1 MALTETDKIKPFRLV
16 KFFTI
21 ISLLVIFIG
30 ALVLSFLNIHWARA
44 MQLKKSEEYALVLVE
59 NLNHQVFLQFIIPV
73 VLKFGKIELSN
84 PDQFERMDT
93 IVRSTLHSFKVD
105 MVTIYDTN
113 NTISYSFDKQLV
125 GRKNMGG
132 TGFEYAL
139 SGTPTSTLV
148 QRGNFWEIPMGFPK
162 ESRLTTFAPIRAER
176 QFLRIS
182 GPVLGVVEIVQ
193 DISED
198 YQTILSFQL
207 LVIATCTAVMSIL
220 IGVLIYVVQRGEAI
234 IQQRTQEQL
243 SLKEKL
249 AQSERLSSLGGMVAG
264 ISHEIRNPLGI
275 IRSSAE
281 LLKKKVAQFDP
292 SNSIPDIIVEES
304 SRLNLI
310 ITDFLNFAKPR
321 PPHRAVCRLEDILEK
336 NIVFITPQIQDQGYI
351 IVKNFTHHLP
361 EIQADSDMLYQAF
374 LNIFMNAI
382 QAMPEGGKIQASIQS
397 AGRIVTVC
405 IEDEGSGV
413 PEDMLERIWD
423 PFFTTK
429 EKGTG
434 LGLGIVKNIIESHN
448 GSIRVE
454 NRKEGPG
461 AIVIIELPITNNGGS
476 SDQ

>member
-1 MALTETDKIKPFRLV
+1 
-16 KFFTI
+16 
-21 ISLLVIFIG
+21 
-30 ALVLSFLNIHWARA
+30 

-59 NLNHQVFLQFIIPV
+59 NLNHQIFLQFIIPV

-132 TGFEYAL
+132 TGYEYAM
-139 SGTPTSTLV
+139 SGKPISTLV
-148 QRGNFWEIPMGFPK
+148 QRGNFLQIPMGFPK

-207 LVIATCTAVMSIL
+207 LVIATSTAVMSIL

-321 PPHRAVCRLEDILEK
+321 PPHRAACRLEDILEK

-351 IVKNFTHHLP
+351 IVKNFAHHLP

-382 QAMPEGGKIQASIQS
+382 QAMPEGGKIQVSIQS
-397 AGRIVTVC
+397 ADRIITVC

-413 PEDMLERIWD
+413 PDDLLERVWD

-448 GSIRVE
+448 GSIRVK

-461 AIVIIELPITNNGGS
+461 VRVIIELPITNNGES
-476 SDQ
+476 ADP

>member
-1 MALTETDKIKPFRLV
+1 MTRIENDKAKPFRLV

-148 QRGNFWEIPMGFPK
+148 QRGNFWEIPLGFPK

-198 YQTILSFQL
+198 YQTILNFQL
-207 LVIATCTAVMSIL
+207 MVIVTSTAVMSIL

-249 AQSERLSSLGGMVAG
+249 AQAERLSSLGGMVAG

-321 PPHRAVCRLEDILEK
+321 LPHRTACRIEDILEK
-336 NIVFITPQIQDQGYI
+336 NIVFISPHIQDQGYI
-351 IVKNFTHHLP
+351 IVKNFAQHLP

-374 LNIFMNAI
+374 LNILMNAI
-382 QAMPEGGKIQASIQS
+382 QAMPEGGKIQVGIQS
-397 AGRIVTVC
+397 AVGIVTIC
-405 IEDEGSGV
+405 IEDEGPGV
-413 PEDMLERIWD
+413 PETLLEKIWD

-434 LGLGIVKNIIESHN
+434 LGLGIVKNIIESHH
-448 GSIRVE
+448 GCIRVE
-454 NRKEGPG
+454 NRKEASG
-461 AIVIIELPITNNGGS
+461 IRVIIELPIMTDSNATS
-476 SDQ
+476 P

>member
-1 MALTETDKIKPFRLV
+1 MAQTETEKTKPFRLV

-30 ALVLSFLNIHWARA
+30 ALVLSFLNIHWARS

-162 ESRLTTFAPIRAER
+162 ESRLITFAPIRAER
-176 QFLRIS
+176 QFLRVS

-207 LVIATCTAVMSIL
+207 LVIATCTAVMSLL

-234 IQQRTQEQL
+234 IQQRTQEQIN
-243 SLKEKL
+243 LKEKL

-321 PPHRAVCRLEDILEK
+321 SPHRAACQLADILEK

-351 IVKNFTHHLP
+351 IVKNFANHLP
-361 EIQADSDMLYQAF
+361 EILADSDLLYQAF

-382 QAMPEGGKIQASIQS
+382 QAMPEGGKIQTGIQS
-397 AGRIVTVC
+397 TGSIVTVS

-413 PEDMLERIWD
+413 PQDVIERIWD

-454 NRKEGPG
+454 NRKEGSG
-461 AIVIIELPITNNGGS
+461 ARVIIELPIT
-476 SDQ
+476 SDENTAIQ

>member
-59 NLNHQVFLQFIIPV
+59 NLNHQIFLQFIIPV

-476 SDQ
+476 ADQ